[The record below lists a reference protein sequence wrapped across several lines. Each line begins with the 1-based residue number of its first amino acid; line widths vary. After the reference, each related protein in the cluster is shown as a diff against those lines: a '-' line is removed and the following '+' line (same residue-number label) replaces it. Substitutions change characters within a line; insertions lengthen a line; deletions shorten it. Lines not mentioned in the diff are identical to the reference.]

1 MNERSGSVGAR
12 LKEGEPI
19 IRLRNGSLLRA
30 MLVALAAAALAPSGA
45 YAENVINIGVPLSMS
60 GKGADYGG
68 LSATAA
74 KMAEEEI
81 NKSGG
86 VRGTKV
92 KVVIADTGGDNQ
104 QAVNLT
110 RRFASQENAI
120 AAVGYI
126 FSGEVEQAFPVAN
139 ALKFVVVSNSSSK
152 PGIMERLRPWGFRN
166 TGTEE
171 KLQEATIAAWK
182 QRYGIKRVAIVA
194 DLRDAYAKD
203 LGLKVFPTLLKSS
216 NIEIV
221 NADSPITYNLGDV
234 DFTAQVTR
242 LKSMSFDGVAIG
254 GQYTEGALFIKEMR
268 RQGIK
273 APVISG
279 VGFLAR
285 EFLEI
290 GRGDVN
296 GTMVGT
302 TFWSE
307 KPDPKLQAFVKEFG
321 GRMKGDKP
329 DYRAAAMYDTLF
341 MMRDIM
347 VKKGITG
354 DPSKLQAEREALRQG
369 LDEMSS
375 YQGIMGETKF
385 DKLGDGIKEVY
396 TLEAR
401 DGQFVRYTK

>member
-1 MNERSGSVGAR
+1 MVGDRIGKVFVAVLLALMAAVFSPGGAKAESVVR
-12 LKEGEPI
+12 
-19 IRLRNGSLLRA
+19 
-30 MLVALAAAALAPSGA
+30 
-45 YAENVINIGVPLSMS
+45 IGIPLSMS

-86 VRGTKV
+86 VGGSKV
-92 KVVIADTGGDNQ
+92 KIIIADTGGDNQ

-110 RRFASQENAI
+110 RRFATQENAL

-139 ALKFVVVSNSSSK
+139 ALKLPIISNSSSK

-171 KLQEATIAAWK
+171 KLQAVAIEAWK
-182 QRYGIKRVAIVA
+182 QRYDIKRVAIVA

-203 LGLKVFPTLLKSS
+203 LGLNVFPALLKST
-216 NIEIV
+216 NVAIV
-221 NADSPITYNLGDV
+221 NGDSPITYNLGDV

-242 LKSMSFDGVAIG
+242 LKSMSFDGVSIG

-273 APVISG
+273 APVIGG

-290 GRGDVN
+290 GKNDVN

-307 KPDPKLQAFVKEFG
+307 KPDPKLQAFVTEFG
-321 GRMKGDKP
+321 NRMKGDKP
-329 DYRAAAMYDTLF
+329 DYRAAAMYDTLL
-341 MMRDIM
+341 MLRDIM
-347 VKKGITG
+347 IKKNITG
-354 DPSKLQAEREALRQG
+354 DPSKLQAEREMLRAG
-369 LDEMSS
+369 LDEMLP
-375 YQGIMGETKF
+375 YPGIMGETKF

-401 DGQFVRYTK
+401 DGGFVRYAR

>member
-1 MNERSGSVGAR
+1 MSEQSFCLIGKLKDQSTVGAR
-12 LKEGEPI
+12 DAIVIGTVLLALTAAMFSPGGAQAE
-19 IRLRNGSLLRA
+19 SLVR
-30 MLVALAAAALAPSGA
+30 
-45 YAENVINIGVPLSMS
+45 IGIPLSMS

-86 VRGTKV
+86 VGGSKV
-92 KVVIADTGGDNQ
+92 KIIIADTGGDNQ

-110 RRFASQENAI
+110 RRFATQENVL

-139 ALKFVVVSNSSSK
+139 ALKLPIISNSSSK

-171 KLQEATIAAWK
+171 KLQAVAIAAWK
-182 QRYGIKRVAIVA
+182 QRYDIKRVAIVA

-203 LGLKVFPTLLKSS
+203 LGLNVFPALLKST
-216 NIEIV
+216 NVTIV
-221 NADSPITYNLGDV
+221 NGDSPITYNLGDV

-242 LKSMSFDGVAIG
+242 LKSMSFDGVSIG

-273 APVISG
+273 APVIGG

-290 GRGDVN
+290 GKNDVN

-307 KPDPKLQAFVKEFG
+307 KPDPKLQAFVTEFG
-321 GRMKGDKP
+321 NRMKGDKP
-329 DYRAAAMYDTLF
+329 DYRAAAMYDTLL
-341 MMRDIM
+341 MLRDIM
-347 VKKGITG
+347 IKKNITG
-354 DPSKLQAEREALRQG
+354 DPSKLQTEREMLRAG
-369 LDEMSS
+369 LDEMLP
-375 YQGIMGETKF
+375 YPGIMGETKF

-401 DGQFVRYTK
+401 DGRFVRYTR

>member
-1 MNERSGSVGAR
+1 MSEQSFCLIGKLEGSTVGAR
-12 LKEGEPI
+12 
-19 IRLRNGSLLRA
+19 NGKVIGAVLLSLTAA
-30 MLVALAAAALAPSGA
+30 MFAPGGA
-45 YAENVINIGVPLSMS
+45 QAESVVKIGIPLSMS

-86 VRGTKV
+86 VGGSKV
-92 KVVIADTGGDNQ
+92 KIIIADTGGDNQ

-110 RRFASQENAI
+110 RRFATQENAL

-139 ALKFVVVSNSSSK
+139 ALKLPIISNSSSK

-171 KLQEATIAAWK
+171 KLQAAAIAAWK
-182 QRYGIKRVAIVA
+182 QRYDIKRVAIVA

-203 LGLKVFPTLLKSS
+203 LGLNVFPALLKSADVT
-216 NIEIV
+216 IV
-221 NADSPITYNLGDV
+221 NGDSPITYNLGDV

-242 LKSMSFDGVAIG
+242 LKSMSFDGVSIG

-273 APVISG
+273 APVIGG

-290 GRGDVN
+290 GKNDVN

-307 KPDPKLQAFVKEFG
+307 KPDLKLQAFVTEFG
-321 GRMKGDKP
+321 NRMKGDKP
-329 DYRAAAMYDTLF
+329 DYRAAAMYDTLL
-341 MMRDIM
+341 MLRDIM
-347 VKKGITG
+347 IKKNITG
-354 DPSKLQAEREALRQG
+354 DPSKLQTEREMLRAG
-369 LDEMSS
+369 LDEMLP
-375 YQGIMGETKF
+375 YPGIMGETKF

-401 DGQFVRYTK
+401 DGRFVRYTK